1 MSEFN
6 ILLINY
12 EIIKLYY
19 THEGIFGKGM
29 DRLLESPCTLHLM
42 KSKSLNEN
50 AQKQELF
57 IMQVY

>member
-50 AQKQELF
+50 AQ
-57 IMQVY
+57 